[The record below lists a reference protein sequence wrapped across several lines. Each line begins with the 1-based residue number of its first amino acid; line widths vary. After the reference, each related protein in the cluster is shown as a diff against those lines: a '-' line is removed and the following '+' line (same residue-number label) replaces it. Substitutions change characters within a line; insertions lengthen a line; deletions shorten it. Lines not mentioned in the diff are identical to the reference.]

1 MMTSRISWTSSV
13 PMSSSTAPTTA
24 ISISAAILDGMHVIS
39 EQLGLDPDL
48 ARRIVDV
55 NGRSALNIDPSF
67 TPAPPPT
74 VFDIPD
80 DVIALGGAQFA
91 AP

>member
-1 MMTSRISWTSSV
+1 MQ
-13 PMSSSTAPTTA
+13 
-24 ISISAAILDGMHVIS
+24 VIS
-39 EQLGLDPDL
+39 DGLGLDPDL
-48 ARRIVDV
+48 ARKIVDV
-55 NGRSALNIDPSF
+55 NGRSAFHIDPSF

-80 DVIALGGAQFA
+80 EVVAQGVTQFA